1 MIYAVCIIAA
11 AVTIALT
18 ILCMDHDRDI
28 GAVIFGM
35 LGIATAATVII
46 MTINIC
52 IVNMGVDGDIAKL
65 NARREALVYELASG
79 IYDVDGD
86 VGISKKTLMTEVR
99 EFNELILSK
108 RAVQEDFWVGI
119 FTPDIYDKIEVI
131 EYDGL

>member
-1 MIYAVCIIAA
+1 MIYVVCIIAA

-18 ILCMDHDRDI
+18 IRCMDHDRDT
-28 GAVIFGM
+28 GAIIFGT
-35 LGIATAATVII
+35 LGIATAAVVII
-46 MTINIC
+46 MTIAICVANI
-52 IVNMGVDGDIAKL
+52 GVEGDVAKL
-65 NARREALVYELASG
+65 NARREALVYELTSG
-79 IYDVDGD
+79 IYDADGD

-108 RAVQEDFWVGI
+108 RAVQNDFWIGI